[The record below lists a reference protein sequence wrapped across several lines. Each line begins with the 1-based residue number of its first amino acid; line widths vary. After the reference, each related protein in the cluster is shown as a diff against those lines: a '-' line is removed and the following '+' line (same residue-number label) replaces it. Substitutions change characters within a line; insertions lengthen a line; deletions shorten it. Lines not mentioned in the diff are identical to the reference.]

1 MVVAVAVQLPLIQQ
15 YIIKMIRLADHKD
28 TFVVVELLRRFLTE
42 TSYSQAEQ
50 AIKDTENL
58 CKITW
63 LVQQHGYIWLAFQDE
78 EPVGLLM
85 AVKEPNMWLPSAR
98 ELKELVWYVVPEH
111 RQSSQGGKLFLQY
124 CKKGDELLSR
134 GEIQGY
140 FTTQMTTTRNIDLE
154 SRGFKLTE
162 RTFLKE

>member
-1 MVVAVAVQLPLIQQ
+1 M
-15 YIIKMIRLADHKD
+15 IKLADHKD
-28 TFVVVELLRRFLTE
+28 TLAIVDLLKRFLTE
-42 TSYSQAEQ
+42 TSYSQSEQ
-50 AIKDTENL
+50 AVKDTEHL

-63 LVQQHGYIWLAFQDE
+63 LVQQHGYIWLAYQNE

-111 RQSSQGGKLFLQY
+111 RSSTVGGKLFLQY

-134 GEIQGY
+134 GDIQGY

-154 SRGFKLTE
+154 RRGFRLTE